1 MKCKYCYNHCIKAGK
16 QRNGAQK
23 WYCKQCLKY
32 QLAHYKNKAY
42 GQNINQDIID
52 HLKEGCGIRS
62 ISGLLK
68 ISVRTV
74 SSRILKI
81 SRVVKRPPILL
92 GKEYEMDEIK
102 TFVERKTKYIWVA
115 YAIQKDTKEVVDF
128 VVGRRT
134 KKTLHKVIE
143 TLLLSKAK
151 RIFTDKLN
159 IYKSLIEDKIHSTKN
174 RGTNYIERNHLT
186 IRTHLKRLNRRTICF
201 SRSIVMLTACF
212 RIYFWS

>member
-1 MKCKYCYNHCIKAGK
+1 MECKYCSNDCIKAGK

-23 WYCKQCLKY
+23 WYCKHCLKY
-32 QLAHYKNKAY
+32 QLAYYKNKAY
-42 GQNINQDIID
+42 GQNINQEIIN
-52 HLKEGCGIRS
+52 HLKESCGIRS
-62 ISGLLK
+62 IARLLE
-68 ISVRTV
+68 ISTGTV
-74 SSRILKI
+74 CARILKI
-81 SRVVKRPPILL
+81 SKNIKRPHILM

-102 TFVERKTKYIWVA
+102 TFVKRKTKHIWVA
-115 YAIQKDTKEVVDF
+115 YAIRKDTKEVIDF

-134 KKTLHKVIE
+134 KKTLNRVIE
-143 TLLLSKAK
+143 TLLLSGAK

-201 SRSIVMLTACF
+201 SRSIAMLSACL